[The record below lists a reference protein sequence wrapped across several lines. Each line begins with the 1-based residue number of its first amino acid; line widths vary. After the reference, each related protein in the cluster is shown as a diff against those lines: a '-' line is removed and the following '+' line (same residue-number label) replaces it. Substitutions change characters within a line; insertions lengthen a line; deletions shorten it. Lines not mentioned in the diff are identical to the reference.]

1 MVISPQDIVPS
12 GNNVK
17 SLGNSSYRWSDLF
30 AVDADISENLIVAG
44 VSTFTGNI
52 NANGNIVGDNSTAIT
67 GIANVTGQNANSLN
81 LLNVGYIGNTTTI
94 PSTSF
99 LHFNDQNV
107 PAFGSGGNFTTLAS
121 VSGLN
126 LIFDSNNN
134 DNNGLVIGSGS
145 TNTSLMT
152 THMVVSNVGNVGIGS
167 TIPIG
172 KLDVDGHT
180 ELDNLN
186 VSGITT
192 FGGNATFSAN
202 GNLTT
207 TEGITIE
214 NSQPGIIFNDTG
226 ANPDFIIQNRDG
238 SFAIRDTTSNANRF
252 LVNMANGDVTVTGDI
267 GVSGDIDVAGIGTIG
282 SGASGQAFLQYQGST
297 KLNTASWG
305 VQLNGTLQ
313 VSDGDPIFTKTNS
326 SSTSNT
332 LRLRTNAGDRLT
344 IQHLNDESYITSQVG
359 NINLNAPTVS
369 ISTNFTVAGVS
380 TFTGDASFIGNVSI
394 GGTLTYE
401 DVTNIDSVGLI
412 TARSGIRV
420 NNGGANIVGVTTL
433 GSGSSG
439 QAILQYQGVNKLTTI
454 SSGVYVTG
462 GLNVS
467 STMHI
472 PDGSI
477 GLQIGNTNDLKLY
490 HDGNNSYID
499 ESGTGNLYIKSN
511 SGIELYHNGSKKFE
525 TTSSGAIVTGILT
538 ATSFSGSGANLTNLP
553 GISTSSDPSFSQV
566 EWDVVNNGA
575 SAYRFTGPGNDGA
588 EDNPDLYLVRG
599 QKYTFNV
606 NASGHPFKVRVSNG
620 GSDYSDGVINH
631 GAQSGKV
638 IINVQHDAPAQL
650 VYQCQYHGGMVGNI
664 YIVGQHLANGADN
677 RVITATSAYGFNG
690 ESNLTFNGSTL
701 TVTGTVAAT
710 SYTGDGS
717 SLTGITTTGDIIDVT
732 GITTTSG
739 TFNVSAGVSTNID
752 SFAYASA
759 DYKTAE
765 YTLHFMNGSNIQAQK
780 LLVMRNGTT
789 AFSQE
794 YGVMSSSDLLVSVG
808 ATVSSGN
815 VLIQATPETGVSGVT
830 TYRWRREVQL

>member
-152 THMVVSNVGNVGIGS
+152 THMVVSHVGNVGIGS

-439 QAILQYQGVNKLTTI
+439 QAILQYLSLI
-454 SSGVYVTG
+454 
-462 GLNVS
+462 
-467 STMHI
+467 HI
-472 PDGSI
+472 
-477 GLQIGNTNDLKLY
+477 
-490 HDGNNSYID
+490 
-499 ESGTGNLYIKSN
+499 
-511 SGIELYHNGSKKFE
+511 
-525 TTSSGAIVTGILT
+525 
-538 ATSFSGSGANLTNLP
+538 
-553 GISTSSDPSFSQV
+553 
-566 EWDVVNNGA
+566 
-575 SAYRFTGPGNDGA
+575 
-588 EDNPDLYLVRG
+588 
-599 QKYTFNV
+599 
-606 NASGHPFKVRVSNG
+606 
-620 GSDYSDGVINH
+620 
-631 GAQSGKV
+631 
-638 IINVQHDAPAQL
+638 
-650 VYQCQYHGGMVGNI
+650 
-664 YIVGQHLANGADN
+664 
-677 RVITATSAYGFNG
+677 
-690 ESNLTFNGSTL
+690 
-701 TVTGTVAAT
+701 
-710 SYTGDGS
+710 
-717 SLTGITTTGDIIDVT
+717 
-732 GITTTSG
+732 
-739 TFNVSAGVSTNID
+739 
-752 SFAYASA
+752 
-759 DYKTAE
+759 
-765 YTLHFMNGSNIQAQK
+765 
-780 LLVMRNGTT
+780 
-789 AFSQE
+789 
-794 YGVMSSSDLLVSVG
+794 
-808 ATVSSGN
+808 
-815 VLIQATPETGVSGVT
+815 
-830 TYRWRREVQL
+830 